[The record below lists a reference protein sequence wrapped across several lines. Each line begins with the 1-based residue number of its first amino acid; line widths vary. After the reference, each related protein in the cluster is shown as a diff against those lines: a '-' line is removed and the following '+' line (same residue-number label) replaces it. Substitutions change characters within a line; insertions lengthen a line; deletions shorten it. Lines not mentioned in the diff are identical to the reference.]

1 MEPRT
6 PCLPMNA
13 PIVAGRAMFLAA
25 RRYLFALGFFV
36 DFCGT
41 DGRTQVRNRAQQ
53 NPIEK
58 ARSVF
63 RGFDRTG
70 C

>member
-13 PIVAGRAMFLAA
+13 PIVAGRAIFLAA
-25 RRYLFALGFFV
+25 RRYLYALEFFVGFF
-36 DFCGT
+36 GT
-41 DGRTQVRNRAQQ
+41 DGRTQVRNRVQQ